1 MLKAR
6 VLTAVLLVA
15 VFLLCLFALPAIG
28 WAGVIAAVLWLA
40 AGEWCRLVSA
50 TLFASIV
57 FRVLV
62 VLPVLVFASRDWG
75 RDGIVVTAGT
85 YVAALA
91 FWLFTVSS
99 FLRLKPNLSRGLGRY
114 IIGVMLLVPASLA
127 MYQLRMFSP
136 WMLLGA
142 MAAVWLADIAAFFS
156 GRSFGKR
163 KLAPTISP
171 GKSWEGVIG
180 ALVAVVVFALACRVL
195 VPGVSAVLGAGVAVA
210 LALLYTMTG
219 VLGDLFESLVKRMA
233 GVKDSGTLLPGHGGV
248 LDRIDSLLPTLPMA
262 ALIALWIHY
271 APPM

>member
-6 VLTAVLLVA
+6 VLTAILLVA

-57 FRVLV
+57 FRVLAI
-62 VLPVLVFASRDWG
+62 LPVLVFASRDWG
-75 RDGIVVTAGT
+75 QDGIVVTAGT

-114 IIGVMLLVPASLA
+114 IIGVMMLVPASLA

-180 ALVAVVVFALACRVL
+180 ALVAVVVFALVCRVL
-195 VPGVSAVLGAGVAVA
+195 VPGVSAALGAGMTVA
-210 LALLYTMTG
+210 LALLYTMTS

-271 APPM
+271 APSM